1 MVKTA
6 DELEEEERRRRDEA
20 FTRPSTRVEIRGKV
34 PADHDEDGRRTRG
47 EGAKATRRGAYET
60 DHDEEEG
67 SRTRG
72 EGGKATRRSVYET
85 DHDEDDGRTRGEGA
99 KATRRSVHETD
110 HDEDGRR
117 KLEEEERRRRD
128 EAFTRP
134 STRVEIRGKVPA
146 ERGHGH
152 LDARAMRRS

>member
-1 MVKTA
+1 M
-6 DELEEEERRRRDEA
+6 
-20 FTRPSTRVEIRGKV
+20 
-34 PADHDEDGRRTRG
+34 
-47 EGAKATRRGAYET
+47 
-60 DHDEEEG
+60 
-67 SRTRG
+67 
-72 EGGKATRRSVYET
+72 YET

-152 LDARAMRRS
+152 LDARAMRRSRARCSDEAERNEDPATRVEVETTSP